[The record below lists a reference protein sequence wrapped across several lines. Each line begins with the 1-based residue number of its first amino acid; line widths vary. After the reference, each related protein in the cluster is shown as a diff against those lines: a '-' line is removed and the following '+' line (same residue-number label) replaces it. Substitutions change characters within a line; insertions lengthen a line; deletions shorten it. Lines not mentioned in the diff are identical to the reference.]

1 MGNLIQRM
9 LRAAR
14 FDASLYE
21 EVEADPGAMTQA
33 TLVVVFASLAGGIGA
48 APESGVTGLIGG
60 AIGSLIGWYV
70 WALLTYYIGAKWLPE
85 PTTEADVGQMLRT
98 LGFASAP
105 GVIRIAGVIP
115 GVGVVALI
123 VAPLWM
129 LGTMILAVRQALDY
143 SSTGRAIVVCVIGFV
158 VQVVV
163 IIAIFVAVG
172 ALLGGDAGLP
182 EA

>member
-1 MGNLIQRM
+1 MGNLTQRM

-14 FDASLYE
+14 FDASVYE
-21 EVEADPGAMTQA
+21 EVEADASAMGQA
-33 TLVVVFASLAGGIGA
+33 VLVVILASLAGGIGA
-48 APESGVTGLIGG
+48 APDGGATGLIAG

-70 WALLTYYIGAKWLPE
+70 WAFLTYYIGTKWLPE

-115 GVGVVALI
+115 GVGVFALI

-143 SSTGRAIVVCVIGFV
+143 SSTGRAIVVCLIGFV
-158 VQVVV
+158 VQIVV